1 MFSLLSF
8 AFASFFAFSA
18 DLKSSVFKMS
28 LNQTFL
34 LLTIKWKIGHQILPF
49 FQCARFFLSR
59 LVAVVPEHKTANLMF
74 FLIQSSQSNIKPRCN
89 QYSKTWDFMAQVIY
103 LTQKLRQSVEIERE
117 IAGLRRQI
125 MKEFHIDVVIF
136 GNKPFIDSAQ

>member
-1 MFSLLSF
+1 MFLLLSF
-8 AFASFFAFSA
+8 TFASFFAFSA

-74 FLIQSSQSNIKPRCN
+74 FLI
-89 QYSKTWDFMAQVIY
+89 
-103 LTQKLRQSVEIERE
+103 
-117 IAGLRRQI
+117 
-125 MKEFHIDVVIF
+125 
-136 GNKPFIDSAQ
+136 